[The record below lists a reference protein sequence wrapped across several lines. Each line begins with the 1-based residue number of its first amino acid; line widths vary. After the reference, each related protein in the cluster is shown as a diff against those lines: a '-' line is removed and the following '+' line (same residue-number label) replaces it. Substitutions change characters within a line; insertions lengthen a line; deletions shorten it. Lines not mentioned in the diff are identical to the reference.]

1 MTWAKTR
8 GGAKPP
14 VTDRRRCYPSD
25 CTDAEWAILEPLL
38 PVPACRTV
46 RGGRPE
52 KHDRRAIVDAI
63 RYVVDNGIKWRAM
76 PSDYP
81 PFQTVFGFF
90 TRWTHAGVLG
100 HIRDQLR
107 RRIRATIGRP
117 PGAVAVVIDSQSVKG
132 AETVGKSTRGYD
144 AGKKI
149 NGRKRHLAVDSKG
162 LPVLIRVTPADLTD
176 RDAAREL
183 LWRLRIMH
191 PELVLAWADSAYSGA
206 LVTWAEQFLGI
217 TIKVVSPPRGAG
229 KFIVVP
235 RRWVVE
241 RSFSWLLNARRN
253 ARDYERR
260 PDHSEAHL
268 TWAAMT
274 LMTRRLTRSKP
285 ARRRIRQAA

>member
-1 MTWAKTR
+1 M
-8 GGAKPP
+8 G
-14 VTDRRRCYPSD
+14 RRPRYPSD
-25 CTDAEWAILEPLL
+25 CTDAEWALLQPLL
-38 PVPACRTV
+38 PAAGSSTG

-63 RYVVDNGIKWRAM
+63 RYIVDNGIKWRAL
-76 PSDYP
+76 PTDYP

-90 TRWTHAGVLG
+90 TRWTRAGVLG

-107 RRIRATIGRP
+107 ARIRADMGRP

-162 LPVLIRVTPADLTD
+162 LPVLIRVTPASTTD
-176 RDAAREL
+176 RDGAREL

-191 PELVLAWADSAYSGA
+191 PELVQVWADSAYGGS
-206 LVTWAEQFLGI
+206 LVEWAERFLR
-217 TIKVVSPPRGAG
+217 IKVKVVKKLPGQN
-229 KFIVVP
+229 KFVVLP

-241 RSFSWLLNARRN
+241 RTFSWLLNARRN
-253 ARDYERR
+253 ARDYETR

-268 TWAAMT
+268 TWAAIT
-274 LMTRRLTRSKP
+274 FMTRRLTRITP
-285 ARRRIRQAA
+285 ARRRIPKAA